1 MRVIIVGAGEVGFNV
16 ARRLSGENKDVVV
29 IDMNPKALSK
39 VSDSLDVQTIQGSG
53 SSPEILEE
61 AGVREADIFLAVT
74 DKDEINLIA
83 TFLAN
88 KLKSDIIKLA
98 RIRNEDYTKFSDMF
112 SEGDLKIDTIINPD
126 EEVVD
131 SILRIMSVPGSV
143 EINDFVGG
151 KVRLI
156 GVKLPEESPLEG
168 VRLMKVREQLGEDI
182 DVVIAALVRDDQLI
196 IPGGLDTIE
205 RGDIVYF
212 TCMRDQQNELL
223 KRAGILSDPIK
234 KVLIVGGGN
243 VGSLLARALDNKKF
257 HTRLIDND
265 AARCADLSETLDRVI
280 VLNGDGT
287 DQDLLNEE
295 NVGDLDMVIS
305 VTGDEEMNILSCL
318 LAKNLGARKTIT
330 RINKF
335 AYIPLIQPI
344 GIDHLVC
351 PRLSAINSILHF
363 VRQGKV
369 ISAVSIK
376 GEEAEALEAIA
387 QEKSDIV
394 GKPIMEMNLPKGTL
408 ILCFQRGDDVIIPT
422 GLTVIEP
429 NDRLLII
436 STHKNIPKIEKALTT
451 KLELY

>member
-16 ARRLSGENKDVVV
+16 ARRLSGESKDVVV
-29 IDMNPKALSK
+29 IDKNAKALSK

-61 AGVREADIFLAVT
+61 AGIREADILLAVT

-83 TFLAN
+83 TFIAN
-88 KLKSDIIKLA
+88 RISPDVIKLA
-98 RIRNEDYTKFSDMF
+98 RIRNDDYTKYSHMF
-112 SEGDLKIDTIINPD
+112 SEGDLRIDTIINPD
-126 EEVVD
+126 EEVVE
-131 SILRIMSVPGSV
+131 SILRVMSVPGAV

-151 KVRLI
+151 EVRLI
-156 GVKLPEESPLEG
+156 GVKLPDDSPLSG
-168 VRLMKVREQLGEDI
+168 VALMNVREHLGDV

-205 RGDIVYF
+205 KGDIVYF
-212 TCMRDQQNELL
+212 TCIRDQQETLL
-223 KRAGILSDPIK
+223 KRAGILSDPIR
-234 KVLIVGGGN
+234 KVMIVGGGN
-243 VGSLLARALDNKKF
+243 VGLRLAQALDNKKY
-257 HTRLIDND
+257 HTRLLDND
-265 AARCADLSETLDRVI
+265 PERCADLSEELDRVI

-287 DQDLLNEE
+287 DQDLLKEE

-330 RINKF
+330 RINNF
-335 AYIPLIQPI
+335 AYMPLIRPI

-387 QEKSDIV
+387 QEKSGIV
-394 GKPIMEMNLPKGTL
+394 GKPIMDLNLPAGTL
-408 ILCFQRGDDVIIPT
+408 ILCFQRGDEVIIPT
-422 GLTVIEP
+422 GITVIEP

>member
-16 ARRLSGENKDVVV
+16 ARRLSGENKEVVV
-29 IDMNPKALSK
+29 IDMNSKALSK
-39 VSDSLDVQTIQGSG
+39 VSDSLDVQTLQGSG
-53 SSPEILEE
+53 SSPEILEK
-61 AGVREADIFLAVT
+61 AGVDEADILLAVT
-74 DKDEINLIA
+74 DKDEINLLA
-83 TFLAN
+83 TFFAN
-88 KLKSDIIKLA
+88 RLNPEIIKLA
-98 RIRNEDYTKFSDMF
+98 RIRKEDYTRYADMF
-112 SEGDLKIDTIINPD
+112 TEGDLHIDTLINPD

-131 SILRIMSVPGSV
+131 SIMRVMSVPGAV

-156 GVKLPEESPLEG
+156 GVKLPAESPLVG
-168 VRLMKVREQLGEDI
+168 VQLMMMREHLGDDI
-182 DVVIAALVRDDQLI
+182 DVVVAALVRNNELI

-205 RGDIVYF
+205 QGDIIYF
-212 TCMRDQQNELL
+212 TCLRDQQNTLL

-234 KVLIVGGGN
+234 KVMIVGGGN
-243 VGSLLARALDNKKF
+243 VGYLLAQALDRKKY
-257 HTRLIDND
+257 HTRLIDNNPE
-265 AARCADLSETLDRVI
+265 RCAELSEGLDRVI

-295 NVGDLDMVIS
+295 NVGDLDMVIA

-318 LAKNLGARKTIT
+318 LAKNLGVRKTIT

-335 AYIPLIQPI
+335 AYIPLIEPI

-387 QEKSDIV
+387 QEKSGIV
-394 GKPIMEMNLPKGTL
+394 GKPIMELDLPKGTL

-422 GLTVIEP
+422 GTTVIEP

>member
-29 IDMNPKALSK
+29 IDKNSKALTR
-39 VSDSLDVQTIQGSG
+39 VSETLDVQTILGSG
-53 SSPEILEE
+53 SNPEILEQ
-61 AGVREADIFLAVT
+61 AGVQEADIFLAVT
-74 DKDEINLIA
+74 DKDEINLIS

-88 KLKSDIIKLA
+88 RIAPKIIKLA
-98 RIRNEDYTKFSDMF
+98 RIRNEDYTKYPEMF
-112 SEGDLKIDTIINPD
+112 TEGDLRIDTLINPD
-126 EEVVD
+126 EEVVE
-131 SILRIMSVPGSV
+131 SILRVMSVPGAV

-156 GVKLPEESPLEG
+156 GVKLPKESPLTG
-168 VRLMKVREQLGEDI
+168 VTLMNIKEHLGGV
-182 DVVIAALVRDDQLI
+182 DVVIAALVREDRLI

-205 RGDIVYF
+205 EGDIVYF
-212 TCMRDQQNELL
+212 ACVRDQQDKLL
-223 KRAGILSDPIK
+223 KLAGILSDPIR

-243 VGSLLARALDNKKF
+243 VGLLLAQALDNKKF
-257 HTRLIDND
+257 HTRLLDRD
-265 AARCADLSETLDRVI
+265 PERCAELSENLDRII
-280 VLNGDGT
+280 VLHGDGT
-287 DQDLLNEE
+287 DQDLLKEE

-330 RINKF
+330 RISNF
-335 AYIPLIQPI
+335 AYIPLIEPI

-387 QEKSDIV
+387 QENSGIV
-394 GKPIMEMNLPKGTL
+394 GKPIMDLHLPKGTL
-408 ILCFQRGDDVIIPT
+408 ILCFQRGEEVIIPT

-436 STHKNIPKIEKALTT
+436 STRKNISAIEDALTT
-451 KLELY
+451 KLEYY

>member
-29 IDMNPKALSK
+29 IDKNPKALSK
-39 VSDSLDVQTIQGSG
+39 ISDSLDVQTIQGSG
-53 SSPEILEE
+53 SSPEILEK
-61 AGVREADIFLAVT
+61 AGVSEADILLAVT

-88 KLKSDIIKLA
+88 RLQPNIIKLA
-98 RIRNEDYTKFSDMF
+98 RIRNEDYTKYSDMF
-112 SEGDLKIDTIINPD
+112 TEGDLRIDTIINPD

-131 SILRIMSVPGSV
+131 SILRVMSVPGAV

-156 GVKLPEESPLEG
+156 GVKLPDNSPLVG
-168 VRLMKVREQLGEDI
+168 VQLLKARETLGDDI
-182 DVVIAALVRDDQLI
+182 DVVIAALVRDDELI
-196 IPGGLDTIE
+196 IPGGLDSIE
-205 RGDIVYF
+205 QGDIVYF
-212 TCMRDQQNELL
+212 TCLRDQQNELL

-234 KVLIVGGGN
+234 KVMIVGGGN
-243 VGSLLARALDNKKF
+243 VGSLLAQALDNKKY

-265 AARCADLSETLDRVI
+265 PERCAALSETLDRVI

-335 AYIPLIQPI
+335 AYIPLIEPI

-387 QEKSDIV
+387 QEESGIV
-394 GKPIMEMNLPKGTL
+394 GKPIMELNLPTGTL

-422 GLTVIEP
+422 GMTVIEP

>member
-29 IDMNPKALSK
+29 IDKSSKALTR
-39 VSDSLDVQTIQGSG
+39 VAETLDVQTILGSG
-53 SSPEILEE
+53 SSPDILEQ
-61 AGVREADIFLAVT
+61 AGVLDADIFLAVT
-74 DKDEINLIA
+74 DKDEINLIS
-83 TFLAN
+83 TFMAN
-88 KLKSDIIKLA
+88 RISPDIIKLA
-98 RIRNEDYTKFSDMF
+98 RIRNEDYTKHPEMF
-112 SEGDLKIDTIINPD
+112 TEGDLRIDTLINPD
-126 EEVVD
+126 EEVVE
-131 SILRIMSVPGSV
+131 SILRVMSVPGAV

-156 GVKLPEESPLEG
+156 GVKLPKESPLVG
-168 VRLMKVREQLGEDI
+168 VTLMNIKEHLVGV
-182 DVVIAALVRDDQLI
+182 DVVIAALVREDRLI

-205 RGDIVYF
+205 EGDIVYF
-212 TCMRDQQNELL
+212 ACIRDHQEKLL
-223 KRAGILSDPIK
+223 KLAGILSDPIR

-243 VGSLLARALDNKKF
+243 VGYLLAQALDNKKF
-257 HTRLIDND
+257 HTRLLDRD
-265 AARCADLSETLDRVI
+265 PERCAELSENLDRII
-280 VLNGDGT
+280 VLHGDGT
-287 DQDLLNEE
+287 DQDLLKEE

-330 RINKF
+330 RISNF
-335 AYIPLIQPI
+335 AYIPLIEPI

-387 QEKSDIV
+387 QENSGIV
-394 GKPIMEMNLPKGTL
+394 GKPIMDLHLPKGTL
-408 ILCFQRGDDVIIPT
+408 ILCFQRGEEVIIPT

-436 STHKNIPKIEKALTT
+436 STRKNIPEIEDALTT
-451 KLELY
+451 KLEYY

>member
-1 MRVIIVGAGEVGFNV
+1 LRVIIVGAGEVGFNV
-16 ARRLSGENKDVVV
+16 ARRLSGESKDVVV
-29 IDMNPKALSK
+29 IDKDSQALSK

-53 SSPEILEE
+53 SSPEILKQ
-61 AGVREADIFLAVT
+61 AGVGEADIFLAVT

-83 TFLAN
+83 TFFAN
-88 KLKSDIIKLA
+88 RISPKIIKLA
-98 RIRNEDYTKFSDMF
+98 RIRNEDYTKYSEMF
-112 SEGDLKIDTIINPD
+112 TEGDLRIDTIINPD

-131 SILRIMSVPGSV
+131 SILRVMSVPGAV

-156 GVKLPEESPLEG
+156 GVKLPEDSPLVG
-168 VRLMKVREQLGEDI
+168 VSLMNIRDHFNDV
-182 DVVIAALVRDDQLI
+182 DVVIAALVRNDRLI

-205 RGDIVYF
+205 KGDIVYF
-212 TCMRDQQNELL
+212 TCIRDQQERLL
-223 KRAGILSDPIK
+223 QCAGILSDPIS

-243 VGSLLARALDNKKF
+243 VGFLLAQHLDNKKY
-257 HTRLIDND
+257 HTRLLDND
-265 AARCADLSETLDRVI
+265 PERCAVLSEKLDRVI
-280 VLNGDGT
+280 VLRGDGT
-287 DQDLLNEE
+287 DQDLLKEE
-295 NVGDLDMVIS
+295 NVGELDMVIS

-330 RINKF
+330 RINNF

-387 QEKSDIV
+387 QENSGIV
-394 GKPIMEMNLPKGTL
+394 GKPIMDLNLPKGTL
-408 ILCFQRGDDVIIPT
+408 ILCFQRGEEVVIPS
-422 GLTVIEP
+422 GVTVIEP

>member
-16 ARRLSGENKDVVV
+16 ARRLSGESKEVVV
-29 IDMNPKALSK
+29 IDKDSKALSK
-39 VSDSLDVQTIQGSG
+39 VSDTLDVQTILGSG
-53 SSPEILEE
+53 SNPEILER
-61 AGVREADIFLAVT
+61 AGVLDADIFLAVT
-74 DKDEINLIA
+74 DKDEINLIS
-83 TFLAN
+83 TFMAN
-88 KLKSDIIKLA
+88 RIAPKIIKLA
-98 RIRNEDYTKFSDMF
+98 RIRNEDYTKYPEMF
-112 SEGDLKIDTIINPD
+112 TEGDLRIDTLINPD
-126 EEVVD
+126 EEVVE
-131 SILRIMSVPGSV
+131 SILRIMSVPGAV

-156 GVKLPEESPLEG
+156 GVKLPNASPLIG
-168 VRLMKVREQLGEDI
+168 VTLMNIKEHLIGI
-182 DVVIAALVRDDQLI
+182 DVVIAALVRKDRLI
-196 IPGGLDTIE
+196 IPGGLDTIQE
-205 RGDIVYF
+205 GDIVYF
-212 TCMRDQQNELL
+212 ASIRDQQEALL
-223 KRAGILSDPIK
+223 RQAGILSDPIR

-243 VGSLLARALDNKKF
+243 VGFLLAQALDNKK
-257 HTRLIDND
+257 HHIRLLDKD
-265 AARCADLSETLDRVI
+265 PDRCAELSEKLDRVI

-287 DQDLLNEE
+287 DQELLKEE
-295 NVGDLDMVIS
+295 NVGELDMVIS

-318 LAKNLGARKTIT
+318 LAKNLGAHKTIT
-330 RINKF
+330 RINNF

-387 QEKSDIV
+387 QENSRIV
-394 GKPIMEMNLPKGTL
+394 GKPIKDLDLPKGAL
-408 ILCFQRGDDVIIPT
+408 ILCFQRGEDVIIPT

-436 STHKNIPKIEKALTT
+436 STRKNIPEIENALTT
-451 KLELY
+451 KLEFY

>member
-74 DKDEINLIA
+74 DKDEINLIS

-156 GVKLPEESPLEG
+156 GVKLPKESPLEG
-168 VRLMKVREQLGEDI
+168 VQLMKVREQLGEDI

-265 AARCADLSETLDRVI
+265 ADRCADLSETLDRVI

-394 GKPIMEMNLPKGTL
+394 GKPIMEMNLPTGTL

>member
-16 ARRLSGENKDVVV
+16 ARRLSGESKDVVV
-29 IDMNPKALSK
+29 IDKNAKALSK

-61 AGVREADIFLAVT
+61 AGIREADILLAVT

-88 KLKSDIIKLA
+88 RISSDIIKLA
-98 RIRNEDYTKFSDMF
+98 RIRNDDYTKYSHMF
-112 SEGDLKIDTIINPD
+112 TEGDLRIDTIINPD
-126 EEVVD
+126 EEVVE
-131 SILRIMSVPGSV
+131 SILRVMSVPGAV

-156 GVKLPEESPLEG
+156 GVKLPDDSPLVG
-168 VRLMKVREQLGEDI
+168 VPMMNVRDHLDGV
-182 DVVIAALVRDDQLI
+182 DVVIAALVRKNRLI
-196 IPGGLDTIE
+196 IPGGLDRIE
-205 RGDIVYF
+205 QGDIVYF
-212 TCMRDQQNELL
+212 TCIRSQQDKLL
-223 KRAGILSDPIK
+223 KLAGILSYPVR
-234 KVLIVGGGN
+234 KVMIVGGGN
-243 VGSLLARALDNKKF
+243 VGYLLAQTLDKKKY
-257 HTRLIDND
+257 HTRLLDND
-265 AARCADLSETLDRVI
+265 PERCAELSEDLDRVI
-280 VLNGDGT
+280 VLSGDGT
-287 DQDLLNEE
+287 DQDLLKEE
-295 NVGDLDMVIS
+295 NVGDLDMFIS

-318 LAKNLGARKTIT
+318 VAKNLGTRKTIT
-330 RINKF
+330 RINNF

-387 QEKSDIV
+387 QEKSAIV
-394 GKPIMEMNLPKGTL
+394 GKPIMDLDFPAGAL
-408 ILCFQRGDDVIIPT
+408 ILCFQRGEEVIIPT
-422 GLTVIEP
+422 GTTVIEP

>member
-29 IDMNPKALSK
+29 IDMDPKALSK

-98 RIRNEDYTKFSDMF
+98 RIRKEDYTKFSDMF

-156 GVKLPEESPLEG
+156 GVKLPAESPLEG
-168 VRLMKVREQLGEDI
+168 VQLMKVREQLGEDI

-257 HTRLIDND
+257 HTRLIDSD
-265 AARCADLSETLDRVI
+265 ADRCAHLSETLDRVI

-451 KLELY
+451 KLEFY

>member
-61 AGVREADIFLAVT
+61 AGVSEADIFLAVT
-74 DKDEINLIA
+74 DKDEINLIS

-88 KLKSDIIKLA
+88 RLQPDIIKLA
-98 RIRNEDYTKFSDMF
+98 RIRNDDYTKYSDMF
-112 SEGDLKIDTIINPD
+112 TKGDLRIDTIINPD

-131 SILRIMSVPGSV
+131 SILRVMSVPGAV

-156 GVKLPEESPLEG
+156 GVKLPDKSPLVG
-168 VRLMKVREQLGEDI
+168 VQLMKVRETLGEDI
-182 DVVIAALVRDDQLI
+182 DVVIAALVRDDELI
-196 IPGGLDTIE
+196 IPGGLDSIE
-205 RGDIVYF
+205 QGDIVYF
-212 TCMRDQQNELL
+212 TCLRDQQNELL

-234 KVLIVGGGN
+234 KVMIVGGGN
-243 VGSLLARALDNKKF
+243 VGSLLAQALDNKKY

-265 AARCADLSETLDRVI
+265 PDRCAALSETLDRVI

-295 NVGDLDMVIS
+295 NVGDLDMVIA

-335 AYIPLIQPI
+335 AYIPLIEPI

-387 QEKSDIV
+387 QEESGIV
-394 GKPIMEMNLPKGTL
+394 GKPIMELNLPAGTL

>member
-1 MRVIIVGAGEVGFNV
+1 LRVIIVGAGEVGFNV

-29 IDMNPKALSK
+29 IDMDPKALSK

-98 RIRNEDYTKFSDMF
+98 RIRKEDYTKFSDMF

-156 GVKLPEESPLEG
+156 GVKLPAESPLEG
-168 VRLMKVREQLGEDI
+168 VQLMKVREQLGEDI

-257 HTRLIDND
+257 HTRLIDSD
-265 AARCADLSETLDRVI
+265 ADRCAHLSETLDRVI

-451 KLELY
+451 KLEFY

>member
-29 IDMNPKALSK
+29 IDMDPKALSK

-98 RIRNEDYTKFSDMF
+98 RIRKEDYTKFSDMF

-156 GVKLPEESPLEG
+156 GVKLPAESPLEG
-168 VRLMKVREQLGEDI
+168 VQLMKVREQLGEDI

-257 HTRLIDND
+257 HTRLIDSD
-265 AARCADLSETLDRVI
+265 ADRCAHLSETLDRVI

>member
-29 IDMNPKALSK
+29 IDKDPKALSK

-53 SSPEILEE
+53 SSPEILEK
-61 AGVREADIFLAVT
+61 AGVEEADIFLAVT
-74 DKDEINLIA
+74 DKDEINLLA
-83 TFLAN
+83 TFFAN
-88 KLKSDIIKLA
+88 RMAPKVIKLA
-98 RIRNEDYTKFSDMF
+98 RIRNEDYTKYSEMF
-112 SEGDLKIDTIINPD
+112 TKGDLRIDTVINPD
-126 EEVVD
+126 EEVVE
-131 SILRIMSVPGSV
+131 SILRVMSIPGAV

-156 GVKLPEESPLEG
+156 GVKLPDQSPLVG
-168 VRLMKVREQLGEDI
+168 VALMNVREHLGDV
-182 DVVIAALVRDDQLI
+182 DVVIAALVRDDRLI

-205 RGDIVYF
+205 QGDIVYF
-212 TCMRDQQNELL
+212 TCIRDHQDMLL
-223 KRAGILSDPIK
+223 QRAGILSDPIR
-234 KVLIVGGGN
+234 KVMIVGGGN
-243 VGSLLARALDNKKF
+243 VGFLLAQALDNKNY
-257 HTRLIDND
+257 HTRLLDHD
-265 AARCADLSETLDRVI
+265 AERCSVLSELLDRVI
-280 VLNGDGT
+280 VLHGDGT
-287 DQDLLNEE
+287 DQDLLREE
-295 NVGDLDMVIS
+295 NVGDLDMVIA
-305 VTGDEEMNILSCL
+305 VTGEEEMNILSCL
-318 LAKNLGARKTIT
+318 LAKNLGTRKTIT
-330 RINKF
+330 RINNF

-387 QEKSDIV
+387 QEKSGIV
-394 GKPIMEMNLPKGTL
+394 GKPIMDLDLPKGTL
-408 ILCFQRGDDVIIPT
+408 ILCFQRGEEVIIPT
-422 GLTVIEP
+422 GLTIIEP

>member
-16 ARRLSGENKDVVV
+16 ARRLSGESKDVVV
-29 IDMNPKALSK
+29 IDKNVQALSK
-39 VSDSLDVQTIQGSG
+39 VSDQLDVQTIQGSG
-53 SSPEILEE
+53 ASPEILEK
-61 AGVREADIFLAVT
+61 AGISEADILLAVT

-88 KLKSDIIKLA
+88 RISPDIIKLA
-98 RIRNEDYTKFSDMF
+98 RIRNEDYTKYSHMF
-112 SEGDLKIDTIINPD
+112 SEGDLRIDTIINPD
-126 EEVVD
+126 EEVVE
-131 SILRIMSVPGSV
+131 SILRVMSVPGAV

-156 GVKLPEESPLEG
+156 GVKLPDDSPLAG
-168 VRLMKVREQLGEDI
+168 VTLMNVREHLGDV
-182 DVVIAALVRDDQLI
+182 DVVIAALVRDDRLI

-205 RGDIVYF
+205 KGDIVYF
-212 TCMRDQQNELL
+212 TCIRDQQDKLL
-223 KRAGILSDPIK
+223 KRAGILSDPIR

-243 VGSLLARALDNKKF
+243 VGFLLAQALDKMKC
-257 HTRLIDND
+257 HTRLLDHD
-265 AARCADLSETLDRVI
+265 PDRCADLSEKLDSVI
-280 VLNGDGT
+280 VLHGDGT
-287 DQDLLNEE
+287 DQDLLKEE
-295 NVGDLDMVIS
+295 NVGELDMVIS

-330 RINKF
+330 RINNF

-387 QEKSDIV
+387 QENSGIV
-394 GKPIMEMNLPKGTL
+394 GKPIMDLNLPKGTL
-408 ILCFQRGDDVIIPT
+408 ILCFQRGDEVIIPS
-422 GLTVIEP
+422 GVTVIEP

>member
-29 IDMNPKALSK
+29 IDMNPQALSK

-53 SSPEILEE
+53 SNPEILEQ
-61 AGVREADIFLAVT
+61 AGVDEADIFLAVT
-74 DKDEINLIA
+74 DKDEINLIS

-88 KLKSDIIKLA
+88 RMSPDSIKLA
-98 RIRNEDYTKFSDMF
+98 RIRNEDYTKFPDMF
-112 SEGDLKIDTIINPD
+112 TEGYLRIDTIINPD
-126 EEVVD
+126 EEVVE
-131 SILRIMSVPGSV
+131 SILRVMSVPGAV

-156 GVKLPEESPLEG
+156 GVKLPDESPLVG
-168 VRLMKVREQLGEDI
+168 VALMNVREHLGDV
-182 DVVIAALVRDDQLI
+182 DVVIAALVRDDRLI

-205 RGDIVYF
+205 QGDIVYF
-212 TCMRDQQNELL
+212 TCIRDHQDELL
-223 KRAGILSDPIK
+223 KRAGILSDPIR
-234 KVLIVGGGN
+234 KVMIVGGGN
-243 VGSLLARALDNKKF
+243 VGSLLARALDNKKY
-257 HTRLIDND
+257 HTRLLDHD
-265 AARCADLSETLDRVI
+265 AERCDFLSEKLDRVI
-280 VLNGDGT
+280 VLHGDGT
-287 DQDLLNEE
+287 DQDLLKEE

-330 RINKF
+330 RINNF

-387 QEKSDIV
+387 QEKSGIV
-394 GKPIMEMNLPKGTL
+394 GKPIMDLNLPKGTL
-408 ILCFQRGDDVIIPT
+408 ILCFQRGDEVIIPT